1 MILLDINMPGMN
13 GYQVLEI
20 FKANESLKAI
30 PVVAVTANAL
40 ARDIERGRA
49 AGFTEYLI
57 KPLDLGEFLKTI
69 DAHLSCRPM
78 GTNQKT

>member
-1 MILLDINMPGMN
+1 MN

-57 KPLDLGEFLKTI
+57 KPLDLGDFLKGTSI
-69 DAHLSCRPM
+69 NSPDFRPQRFALKRYKG
-78 GTNQKT
+78 GTKANK